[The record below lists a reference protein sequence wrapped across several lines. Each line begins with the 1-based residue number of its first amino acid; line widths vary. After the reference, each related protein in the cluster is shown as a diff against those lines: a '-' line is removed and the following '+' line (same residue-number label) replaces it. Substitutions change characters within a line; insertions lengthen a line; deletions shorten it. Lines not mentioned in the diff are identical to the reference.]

1 MLEDAKR
8 DGCHLNVTGGYVD
21 KETQQTQYEQEIQRL
36 MDSGGY
42 TRVRAQ
48 EDAKTTVQP
57 GNYSELQTGM
67 AVQFASAESSD
78 VDFGT
83 TKEFRWLE
91 KNSIRYGFIQRYP
104 SGKTTATGHIASAT
118 QFRYVGTEHATKMRS
133 LGMCLEEYDTYVRNR

>member
-1 MLEDAKR
+1 M
-8 DGCHLNVTGGYVD
+8 
-21 KETQQTQYEQEIQRL
+21 
-36 MDSGGY
+36 
-42 TRVRAQ
+42 
-48 EDAKTTVQP
+48 
-57 GNYSELQTGM
+57 
-67 AVQFASAESSD
+67 
-78 VDFGT
+78 DFGT

>member
-1 MLEDAKR
+1 
-8 DGCHLNVTGGYVD
+8 
-21 KETQQTQYEQEIQRL
+21 

-42 TRVRAQ
+42 TRIRAQ

-67 AVQFASAESSD
+67 AVQLASAESPD

-91 KNSIRYGFIQRYP
+91 KNPFVTVLFSGIRLVKLQLRVILHP
-104 SGKTTATGHIASAT
+104 ILSSVMWA
-118 QFRYVGTEHATKMRS
+118 
-133 LGMCLEEYDTYVRNR
+133 RNMP